1 MLAYNKTQYTFSL
14 VKIVLD
20 IPFRKTF
27 YYQNNLK
34 FTDNVSTGKKWFRKA
49 QLGVLILGSSQFSL
63 LFTLINYIH
72 QGKNSLKHSV
82 RKWFLLDQIFSLDFE
97 ASFGNAAHEV

>member
-34 FTDNVSTGKKWFRKA
+34 FTDNVSTGKK
-49 QLGVLILGSSQFSL
+49 
-63 LFTLINYIH
+63 
-72 QGKNSLKHSV
+72 
-82 RKWFLLDQIFSLDFE
+82 
-97 ASFGNAAHEV
+97 